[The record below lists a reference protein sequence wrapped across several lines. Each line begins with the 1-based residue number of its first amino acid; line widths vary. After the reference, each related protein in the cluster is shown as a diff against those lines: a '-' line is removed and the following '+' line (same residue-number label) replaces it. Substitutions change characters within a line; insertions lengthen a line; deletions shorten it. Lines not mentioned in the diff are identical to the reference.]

1 MTDTGILGANDTLT
15 PANYLGP
22 YEAWNFG
29 IGKPYAFPALRRDDI
44 SHLTALVEY
53 PSPAWIDEEPDTL
66 PSTERR
72 TRLPTIWGKDAKI
85 PLTFWP
91 IVIEN
96 EAGQGV
102 TLRQL
107 DQCLCNAVQTTS
119 VDEPRFRLAFPV
131 ASTAMH
137 EEISRWPGD
146 PDWSPDPKVI
156 ENCPAERTINVL
168 AVIDDGIPFAHQ
180 NFRAADGERSRI
192 EFCWLQSADKDP
204 NAADPSVL
212 FGREYTRET
221 MENLIRD
228 YGDDEDALYRAAGAA
243 SDLFELGSAI
253 NRHVTH
259 GAHIMD
265 VAAGYDARK
274 PDVPP
279 EETRLIAV
287 QLPNTIAWDT
297 SGFGKDMYMLSAV
310 HYILER
316 AERIGAGYGVTD
328 IRVVINFS
336 YGFFRRPPRWRF
348 RVGGSYQ
355 RDRNRTAQTR
365 QADSN
370 RSAFRQHLHGSSAWG
385 NHRPGFLWRIPL
397 NSLGEFSPM
406 TGHQVIWRS
415 GSPRTSIRQISRS
428 MSKRL
433 LEKATAALELK
444 PASQYTFGD
453 PRNFEIIRL
462 NRTSAAGPIGQL
474 SLDNHRRTHRRRVLV
489 ALAPSEPD
497 DPDLPAAPA
506 GDWRIRLSRNHD
518 ISLGHPPI
526 FLWIQRD
533 ADPEAF
539 RSGSRQSYLHDPAY
553 RKYDDRGREAQS
565 DEAGG
570 PVRRFG
576 TINGLATGATTLI
589 VSGCRPSA
597 ETAWEITR
605 PVPSG
610 YSSAGKVGF
619 GNAVGTVDCT
629 ARADRSN
636 ILPGRIAAGTRSGSY
651 AMVQGTSVA
660 APLVARRIAEAF
672 ATSPD
677 DKVRAAEKDNY
688 LSLLDTILLQTDSEE
703 DRARLGR
710 CLVL

>member
-336 YGFFRRPPRWRF
+336 YGFSAGRHDGASELEAAINEIVIERRKLGRPTAIVLPSGNTF
-348 RVGGSYQ
+348 M
-355 RDRNRTAQTR
+355 DR
-365 QADSN
+365 
-370 RSAFRQHLHGSSAWG
+370 LHGEITDQDFVENS
-385 NHRPGFLWRIPL
+385 FEFTWRIQP
-397 NSLGEFSPM
+397 ND
-406 TGHQVIWRS
+406 
-415 GSPRTSIRQISRS
+415 RTSSY
-428 MSKRL
+428 
-433 LEKATAALELK
+433 LEIWFPENFDPADFTVHVEAPFGKATAALELK